1 MSEERLAAIRER
13 ASNRYRAYGGKAQS
27 VDDVLALLAALDLAR
42 TSRDTMRAQRNFA
55 EDEREEIIA
64 VFTGIYSLLTIRQRA

>member
-13 ASNRYRAYGGKAQS
+13 ASNRYRAYDGKAQP

-42 TSRDTMRAQRNFA
+42 TSRDTMRAQRDSA
-55 EDEREEIIA
+55 ERDLDELIA
-64 VFTGIYSLLTIRQRA
+64 VITEYVPS